1 MWKNITGTLISEI
14 VIIFF
19 GIANSVII
27 NRGLGP
33 EGKGSFA
40 YILLIAG
47 TAAMMLELGISTG
60 ISYFSGSRS
69 GSSKNSLKTF
79 SVLMVIIWFIISCVA
94 VAVMYFTFSSK
105 TVPLIIIGV
114 FLIQIS
120 QKFVLGNLLGRAKIT
135 FYNMFRI
142 IPLIIELTGLIIL
155 IMSGIKL
162 SPVNASLIYGLSVL
176 VPFLVSFAMIF
187 PFKWEL
193 PSKSDFADMWSYSFY
208 VYLANLMSFL
218 NYRIDMFFI
227 KFFLPIEYLGWYSVS
242 VFFIEKARI
251 FSVST
256 SLINFAYKINDKT
269 RSAFPFTVRA
279 VNSTGL
285 ALSLLIAVL
294 GYPVIL
300 FLYSKSF
307 APAYV
312 PLLILTPAIL
322 ANGFAKMIAS
332 ELSADR
338 IVRFQLFSSFVSIIT
353 NIILNIILIPL
364 MGISGAALASFVSY
378 TLNAVI
384 LYIYFAKH
392 YGNIRLSEYLLLNRE
407 DIRRILFKMKSFRNR

>member
-1 MWKNITGTLISEI
+1 MWKNVTGTLFAEI
-14 VIIFF
+14 MIILF

-47 TAAMMLELGISTG
+47 TAAMILELGISTG

-69 GSSKNSLKTF
+69 GISRDSLKTF
-79 SVLMVIIWFIISCVA
+79 SVLMVIIWFIVSCAA
-94 VAVMYFTFSSK
+94 VAVMYLTFSNR
-105 TVPLIIIGV
+105 TVPFIIIGV

-135 FYNMFRI
+135 FYNLFRI
-142 IPLIIELTGLIIL
+142 LPLIIELSGLIIL
-155 IMSGIKL
+155 LIAGIKL
-162 SPVNASLIYGLSVL
+162 SPINASLIYGSSVL
-176 VPFLVSFAMIF
+176 IPFAVSFAMIF
-187 PFKWEL
+187 PFKWEM
-193 PSKSDFADMWSYSFY
+193 PSKRDFSEMWSYSFY

-256 SLINFAYKINDKT
+256 SLINFAYKINDKS

-285 ALSLLIAVL
+285 ALSLLIAVF

-300 FLYSKSF
+300 LLYSESYT
-307 APAYV
+307 PAYI

-322 ANGFAKMIAS
+322 ANGFGKMIAS
-332 ELSADR
+332 ELSADK
-338 IVRFQLFSSFVSIIT
+338 IVRFQLFSSFFSIVV

-364 MGISGAALASFVSY
+364 FGISGAAFASFVSY
-378 TLNAVI
+378 TMNAVI
-384 LYIYFAKH
+384 LYIYFSKH
-392 YGNIRLSEYLLLNRE
+392 YGNIRLSEYLLLNR
-407 DIRRILFKMKSFRNR
+407 DDMVKIITKLKSLRSR

>member
-1 MWKNITGTLISEI
+1 
-14 VIIFF
+14 
-19 GIANSVII
+19 
-27 NRGLGP
+27 
-33 EGKGSFA
+33 
-40 YILLIAG
+40 
-47 TAAMMLELGISTG
+47 
-60 ISYFSGSRS
+60 
-69 GSSKNSLKTF
+69 
-79 SVLMVIIWFIISCVA
+79 
-94 VAVMYFTFSSK
+94 
-105 TVPLIIIGV
+105 
-114 FLIQIS
+114 
-120 QKFVLGNLLGRAKIT
+120 
-135 FYNMFRI
+135 
-142 IPLIIELTGLIIL
+142 
-155 IMSGIKL
+155 
-162 SPVNASLIYGLSVL
+162 
-176 VPFLVSFAMIF
+176 MIF